1 MNYNPYFYGVP
12 TTVAPKGLFSTLFG
26 GINLQSFIANTSKT
40 LNVINQTIPII
51 KQAKPILNNARTMF
65 KVMNEFKKVETPTI
79 NNVEKQVEIKKT
91 DFVDNKPVFFM

>member
-1 MNYNPYFYGVP
+1 MHQALSN
-12 TTVAPKGLFSTLFG
+12 
-26 GINLQSFIANTSKT
+26 IIANTSKT

-79 NNVEKQVEIKKT
+79 NNVEKKVEIKKT